1 MKDSA
6 DRLQSFGICI
16 RPARALSYNDCPE
29 IRKLY
34 EGYYFYDFKRV
45 HSMVQKYDPGKEF
58 PELLIA
64 NYDLTEKAKNFT
76 WQIDLF
82 TPIEA
87 IKDIDTIM
95 KESIKY
101 NEHL

>member
-1 MKDSA
+1 M
-6 DRLQSFGICI
+6 
-16 RPARALSYNDCPE
+16 SYNDCPE

-95 KESIKY
+95 KERG
-101 NEHL
+101 L

>member
-1 MKDSA
+1 
-6 DRLQSFGICI
+6 
-16 RPARALSYNDCPE
+16 
-29 IRKLY
+29 
-34 EGYYFYDFKRV
+34 
-45 HSMVQKYDPGKEF
+45 MVQKYDPGKEF

-95 KESIKY
+95 KERG
-101 NEHL
+101 L